1 MWEAFR
7 FEDDSILWAGIP
19 FLGGIGGKQDAPCG
33 AVSTATMALGLVCR
47 VPGQDK
53 AAVKQARHRARAY
66 SGDFV
71 TRFAAA
77 FSGLSCRQL
86 IGYDFSEPG
95 AYREFL
101 ESGIWKDKCLAY
113 VQFAVTSVYE
123 AAQMNQR
130 HDRVEPVI
138 VYTKRGCPYCERALR
153 DLTER
158 RVAFE
163 EIVIDDDPAAR
174 ETVMRLSGGK
184 GIVPILVSR
193 GTEVTVGFGGG

>member
-1 MWEAFR
+1 MGLA
-7 FEDDSILWAGIP
+7 
-19 FLGGIGGKQDAPCG
+19 
-33 AVSTATMALGLVCR
+33 LVCR

-53 AAVKQARHRARAY
+53 AAVKQARHQARAY
-66 SGDFV
+66 AGDFV

-77 FSGLSCRQL
+77 FSGLACRDL

-101 ESGIWKDKCLAY
+101 ESGVWKDKCLAY
-113 VQFAVTSVYE
+113 VKFAVTSVYE
-123 AAQMNQR
+123 AAQI
-130 HDRVEPVI
+130 DRPPERVGPVT
-138 VYTKRGCPYCERALR
+138 VYTKRGCPYCERALH

-158 RVAFE
+158 GVAFV

-184 GIVPILVSR
+184 GIVPILVSQ